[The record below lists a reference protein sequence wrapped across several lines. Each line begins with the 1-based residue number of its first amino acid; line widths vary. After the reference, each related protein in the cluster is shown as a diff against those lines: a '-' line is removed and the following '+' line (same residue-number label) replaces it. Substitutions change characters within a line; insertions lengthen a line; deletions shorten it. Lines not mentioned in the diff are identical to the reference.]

1 MSFNS
6 ISPILEESVSNVTS
20 TNSVKLG
27 TRVTVAGNDYIYVYN
42 SGAATISQ
50 GYGAYLPSASM
61 SAWAASYVVSVSN
74 AASQSGGE
82 KLVGIAHN
90 ADIAASKYGWVCT
103 RGVVYAIPDATTTSA
118 NSGVELVCGVDGGFV
133 AYAGTSATG
142 IRIGVTLN
150 SFVTTVGTGKI
161 AFKSPFFS

>member
-1 MSFNS
+1 MSLYGIPQVFN
-6 ISPILEESVSNVTS
+6 ESVSAVTA
-20 TNSVKLG
+20 TNSVELG
-27 TRVTVAGNDYIYVYN
+27 TRRSEGGIDYIYVYN

-61 SAWAASYVVSVSN
+61 SAFAASFVVTVSN

-90 ADIAASKYGWVCT
+90 ADIAASRYGWVAT
-103 RGVVYAIPDATTTSA
+103 RGCVYASPDATATSA
-118 NSGVELVCGVDGGFV
+118 NSGVELACGVDGGFV
-133 AYAGTSATG
+133 AAAVTLSTG
-142 IRIGVTLN
+142 LRIGLTLN

-161 AFKSPFFS
+161 AFRSPYFG